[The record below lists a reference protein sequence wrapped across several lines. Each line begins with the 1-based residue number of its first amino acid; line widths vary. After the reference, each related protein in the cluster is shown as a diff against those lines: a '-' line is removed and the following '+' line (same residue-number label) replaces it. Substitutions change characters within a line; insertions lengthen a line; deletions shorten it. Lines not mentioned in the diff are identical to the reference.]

1 MPSLNNQLKQEVELY
16 QTAIDD
22 LQAIFDNSYDVLY
35 VADGKGKT
43 LRVSSAC
50 QVLWGEEPEDLI
62 GKSVYELEEKG
73 IFQPSATRIALEQG
87 KKVHI
92 IQRTKEGRTLM
103 VVSTPIR
110 DSEDNITR
118 VVNASRDMTESH
130 KLEEELNEMKMLIDG
145 YRNQLSRPGTNS
157 QDKLIYRSRSMNDI
171 ISILP
176 RLGTVDSTVLITGD
190 SGVGKEVVANYIH
203 ENSPG
208 DDNPFIK
215 INCASIPEALLE
227 SELFGYEQGAF
238 TGAGKKG
245 KAGLF
250 ELANEG
256 TLFLDEIGDMP
267 LQLQGKLLRV
277 LQEGEFMR
285 IGGQKPIHVKVRIIA
300 ATNQNLEEKIKENLF
315 RRDLFY
321 RLNVIPIDIPPL
333 RDRKEDIFPLIQ
345 HFLEGFSSKFN
356 MKKVLSQ
363 DVINLLEEYSW
374 PGNVRE
380 LKNIVER
387 IVVISNSQEINLE
400 TIPSY
405 IKDSFVKQK
414 KSPLIFH
421 EDRGS
426 NGSESIIPL
435 KEAVMQTES
444 HFIQRAARQCS
455 NLTQMAQLLG
465 VNQST
470 VSRKMQ
476 KYGLLDKE

>member
-1 MPSLNNQLKQEVELY
+1 
-16 QTAIDD
+16 
-22 LQAIFDNSYDVLY
+22 
-35 VADGKGKT
+35 
-43 LRVSSAC
+43 
-50 QVLWGEEPEDLI
+50 
-62 GKSVYELEEKG
+62 
-73 IFQPSATRIALEQG
+73 
-87 KKVHI
+87 
-92 IQRTKEGRTLM
+92 
-103 VVSTPIR
+103 
-110 DSEDNITR
+110 
-118 VVNASRDMTESH
+118 MTESQ
-130 KLEEELNEMKMLIDG
+130 KLENELNEMKMMIDG
-145 YRNQLSRPGTNS
+145 YRNQLSKPETNT
-157 QDKLIYRSRSMNDI
+157 QNKLIYRSRSMNDI

-176 RLGTVDSTVLITGD
+176 RLATVDSTVLITGD

-208 DDNPFIK
+208 GDNPFIK

-277 LQEGEFMR
+277 LQEGEFIR
-285 IGGQKPIHVKVRIIA
+285 IGGQKPIRVKVRIIA
-300 ATNQNLEEKIKENLF
+300 ATNQNLEERVRENLF

-321 RLNVIPIDIPPL
+321 RLNVIPINIPPL

-345 HFLEGFSSKFN
+345 HFLAEFSSKFN

-363 DVINLLEEYSW
+363 GVINILEEYSW

-387 IVVISNSQEINLE
+387 LVVISNSQEINLE
-400 TIPSY
+400 TIPGY

-414 KSPLIFH
+414 KPAFIFH
-421 EDRGS
+421 EDGDS
-426 NGSESIIPL
+426 DHGGEGIIPL

-444 HFIQRAARQCS
+444 HLIQKAAQQCS

-476 KYGLLDKE
+476 KYGLLNKQ